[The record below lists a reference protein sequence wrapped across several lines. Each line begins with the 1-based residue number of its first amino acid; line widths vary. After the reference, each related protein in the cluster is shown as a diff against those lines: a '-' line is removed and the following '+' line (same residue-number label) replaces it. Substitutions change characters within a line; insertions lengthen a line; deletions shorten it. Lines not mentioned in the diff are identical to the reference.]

1 MKCKSDQMS
10 AGRIKV
16 FERTVQSSGKN
27 LELAIMRTKNE
38 NGKTVSA
45 GMDVLN
51 VEDTEAL
58 VKTIEAERLE
68 EQEKKKKKSSK

>member
-10 AGRIKV
+10 AGRTEI

-58 VKTIEAERLE
+58 VKTIEAERLV